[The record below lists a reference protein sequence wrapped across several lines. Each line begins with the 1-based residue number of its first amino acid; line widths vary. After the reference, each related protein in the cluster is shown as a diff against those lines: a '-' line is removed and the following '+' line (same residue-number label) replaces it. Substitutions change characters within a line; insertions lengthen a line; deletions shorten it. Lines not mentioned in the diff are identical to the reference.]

1 MRGQPKK
8 VDNLEVAN
16 QAAYAVLYKKNPTK
30 TRFGVM
36 KNIFLKKIGVN
47 FSPLKKRRKFLGAL
61 WRFFILKTL
70 VIFSSSEKE
79 GQKQAYQLW
88 S

>member
-1 MRGQPKK
+1 
-8 VDNLEVAN
+8 
-16 QAAYAVLYKKNPTK
+16 
-30 TRFGVM
+30 M

>member
-1 MRGQPKK
+1 
-8 VDNLEVAN
+8 
-16 QAAYAVLYKKNPTK
+16 
-30 TRFGVM
+30 M

-70 VIFSSSEKE
+70 VISSSSEKE